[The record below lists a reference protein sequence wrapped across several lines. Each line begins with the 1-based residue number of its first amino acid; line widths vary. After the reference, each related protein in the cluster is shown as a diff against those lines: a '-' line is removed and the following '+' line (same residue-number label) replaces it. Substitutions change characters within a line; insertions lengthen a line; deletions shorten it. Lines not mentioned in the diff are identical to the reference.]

1 MIKYDG
7 GCEFSGTKIDLI
19 SELTVVIRRMVEKGV
34 LDDGDLDLLV
44 KTVKMPME
52 DIQAENKRA
61 VENMSELDK
70 LLMKLITGIDA
81 DKIVSMQIKSPR
93 W

>member
-19 SELTVVIRRMVEKGV
+19 SELTIIMKRMVERGV
-34 LDDGDLDLLV
+34 LDDESIDLLV

-52 DIQAENKRA
+52 DIQAENMRA
-61 VENMSELDK
+61 IEDMSEFDK
-70 LLMKLITGIDA
+70 LLMKLFTGVDA
-81 DKIVSMQIKSPR
+81 DKIASMMVDD
-93 W
+93 

>member
-19 SELTVVIRRMVEKGV
+19 SELTVIMKRMVEKGV

-61 VENMSELDK
+61 IEDMSELDK
-70 LLMKLITGIDA
+70 LLMKLFTGVDA
-81 DKIVSMQIKSPR
+81 DKIASMAVDN
-93 W
+93 

>member
-19 SELTVVIRRMVEKGV
+19 SELTVIMKRMVEKGV
-34 LDDGDLDLLV
+34 LDDDNIDLLV

-61 VENMSELDK
+61 VEDMSEFDK
-70 LLMKLITGIDA
+70 LMMKLITGIDA
-81 DKIVSMQIKSPR
+81 DKIASMVVDD
-93 W
+93 

>member
-19 SELTVVIRRMVEKGV
+19 SELTVIMKRMVEKGV

-44 KTVKMPME
+44 KTVKMPMG
-52 DIQAENKRA
+52 DIQAENKKM
-61 VENMSELDK
+61 VDDMSEFDK
-70 LLMKLITGIDA
+70 FMMKLFTGIDA
-81 DKIVSMQIKSPR
+81 DKIASMEVDN
-93 W
+93 

>member
-19 SELTVVIRRMVEKGV
+19 SELTVIMKRMAEKGV
-34 LDDGDLDLLV
+34 LDDESIDLLV

-52 DIQAENKRA
+52 EIQAENKKA
-61 VENMSELDK
+61 VEDMSEFDK
-70 LLMKLITGIDA
+70 FMMKLFTGVDA
-81 DKIVSMQIKSPR
+81 DKIA
-93 W
+93 

>member
-19 SELTVVIRRMVEKGV
+19 SELTVIMKRMVEKGV
-34 LDDGDLDLLV
+34 LDDYDIDLLV
-44 KTVKMPME
+44 RTVKMPME

-61 VENMSELDK
+61 VEDMSEFDK
-70 LLMKLITGIDA
+70 LMMKLITGIDA
-81 DKIVSMQIKSPR
+81 DKIASMEVDD
-93 W
+93 

>member
-19 SELTVVIRRMVEKGV
+19 SELTVIMKRMVERGV
-34 LDDGDLDLLV
+34 LDDDDIDLLV

-52 DIQAENKRA
+52 EIQAENKKS
-61 VENMSELDK
+61 VENMSEFDK
-70 LLMKLITGIDA
+70 LMMKLITGIDA
-81 DKIVSMQIKSPR
+81 DKIASMEVD
-93 W
+93 